1 MNSKSRK
8 EIFEEK
14 RKHRSKLVSLFSVI
28 AILGLGGGTTYLVHA
43 TGGLPNEKKATLV
56 EKKVQREKVVEES
69 QTSITQSTTVDSET
83 STSETADN
91 IEVLTSNLNLE
102 KGRNHNQE
110 ASSYSYSAKDIQA
123 IMDGTKEP
131 MTDKRVCFLTFD
143 DGANT
148 TITPQILDVLKQEQ
162 VPATFF
168 VVGNTLGQEVKP
180 ILEREIAE
188 GHAIALHSF
197 NHDYDLL
204 YPGRYANPDQVASE
218 AKQTQAA
225 IQNLVGQDF
234 YSSVWR
240 YPGGHMS
247 WGNINVADEAL
258 AQQNIYP
265 VDWNAM
271 SGDAQPLGDRPMT
284 AQAMADYQANSITTY
299 PDVYLRVVLMHDAE
313 DKNITVEALPAII
326 QFYKDHGFSFGILE

>member
-1 MNSKSRK
+1 MDLKSRK
-8 EIFEEK
+8 EIFEDK
-14 RKHRSKLVSLFSVI
+14 RRHRGSFVALFSVI
-28 AILGLGGGTTYLVHA
+28 AILGLGVGTTYLVHA
-43 TGGLPNEKKATLV
+43 AGGVQSVKRKNTV
-56 EKKVQREKVVEES
+56 ERRMKEES
-69 QTSITQSTTVDSET
+69 TEKSPASTTRSSTFSSET
-83 STSETADN
+83 STSDEENKDMATN
-91 IEVLTSNLNLE
+91 VNLK
-102 KGRNHNQE
+102 KGSNHNQK
-110 ASSYSYSAKDIQA
+110 ASAYSFSGKDIQS
-123 IMDGTKEP
+123 IMDGVKEP
-131 MTDKRVCFLTFD
+131 MTDKQRVCFLTFD

-148 TITPQILDVLKQEQ
+148 TITPQILDVLKKEQ

-168 VVGNTLGQEVKP
+168 VVGNRLGQEAKP

-204 YPGRYANPDQVASE
+204 YPGRFANPDQVAKE
-218 AKQTQAA
+218 AKQTQST
-225 IQNLVGQDF
+225 IQGLLGQDF

-247 WGNINVADEAL
+247 WENINAADEVL

-284 AQAMADYQANSITTY
+284 AQTMADYQANSTTEY
-299 PDVYLRVVLMHDAE
+299 PDVHLRVVLMHDAE
-313 DKNITVEALPAII
+313 DKNLTVEALPAII
-326 QFYKDHGFSFGILE
+326 QFYKDHEFTFGVLE